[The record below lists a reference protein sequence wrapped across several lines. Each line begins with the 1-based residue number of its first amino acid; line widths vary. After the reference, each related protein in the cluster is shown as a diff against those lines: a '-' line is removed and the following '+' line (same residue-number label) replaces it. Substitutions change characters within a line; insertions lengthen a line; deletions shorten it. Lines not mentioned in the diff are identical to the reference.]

1 MKRHIAEQVLA
12 ALLDASG
19 KLNDML
25 WLILNKCMKE
35 QFIAYRR
42 GVGGAIGYLFLDVI
56 KPIFREHP
64 DLEPEEWKEAY
75 EESDVSIAPQP
86 DDPGIPME
94 RPIAEQA
101 LAALKDASL
110 KVNTTLSLIQKECT
124 EEEVVAYREAA
135 ETAMGYLSREL
146 IEPIL
151 RQHPDL
157 EPEKLKGPHPE

>member
-1 MKRHIAEQVLA
+1 MKRPIAEQVLA

-25 WLILNKCMKE
+25 FLILNKCMKE

-42 GVGGAIGYLFLDVI
+42 GVGGAIGYLFDILE
-56 KPIFREHP
+56 PIFREHP
-64 DLEPEEWKEAY
+64 DLEPEEWKGPY
-75 EESDVSIAPQP
+75 EKSDVSSAPQP

-110 KVNTTLSLIQKECT
+110 KVNTTLELIQKECS

-135 ETAMGYLSREL
+135 ETAMGYLSRDL

>member
-42 GVGGAIGYLFLDVI
+42 GVGGAIGYLFDI
-56 KPIFREHP
+56 IAPIFREHP
-64 DLEPEEWKEAY
+64 DLEPEEWKKAN
-75 EESDVSIAPQP
+75 EESDGSIAPQP

-124 EEEVVAYREAA
+124 EEEIVAYREAA
-135 ETAMGYLSREL
+135 ETAMGYVSRAL

-157 EPEKLKGPHPE
+157 APKGTPQEE

>member
-1 MKRHIAEQVLA
+1 MEHHIAEQVVA
-12 ALLDASG
+12 ALINACG
-19 KLNDML
+19 KLEHNL
-25 WLILNKCMKE
+25 LLILNDCTE
-35 QFIAYRR
+35 EEFFAYRR
-42 GVGGAIGYLFLDVI
+42 GTGRTMGYLFDI
-56 KPIFREHP
+56 IGPIFREHP
-64 DLEPEEWKEAY
+64 DLEPEEWKGPY
-75 EESDVSIAPQP
+75 E
-86 DDPGIPME
+86 PGVVTRVPKTSSKPME

>member
-1 MKRHIAEQVLA
+1 M
-12 ALLDASG
+12 
-19 KLNDML
+19 
-25 WLILNKCMKE
+25 
-35 QFIAYRR
+35 
-42 GVGGAIGYLFLDVI
+42 GYLMDI
-56 KPIFREHP
+56 IGPIFREHP
-64 DLEPEEWKEAY
+64 DLEPEEWKGPY
-75 EESDVSIAPQP
+75 E
-86 DDPGIPME
+86 PGVVTAVPKTSSKPME

-101 LAALKDASL
+101 LAALRDASL